1 MRTII
6 RLFVLS
12 LLQFP
17 AIYMYATT
25 GNMTYFI
32 IWWVMAT
39 LYITLLSIEVA
50 NNSIFADEIQ
60 QHFLDLLQAIGKTQA
75 KLRSMKDEEDEDIEG
90 DN

>member
-50 NNSIFADEIQ
+50 NNSIFADEIH
-60 QHFLDLLQAIGKTQA
+60 QHFLDLLQAISKTQA